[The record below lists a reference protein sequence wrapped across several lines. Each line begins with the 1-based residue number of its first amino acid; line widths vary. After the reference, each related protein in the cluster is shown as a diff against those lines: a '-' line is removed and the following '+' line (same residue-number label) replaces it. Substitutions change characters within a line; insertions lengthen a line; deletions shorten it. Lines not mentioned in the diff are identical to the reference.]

1 MIRNIAKWIRHVLL
15 FNIRG
20 IFITLFPG
28 NNEKKIVALKNSA
41 RRDRCFIV
49 ATGPSLTISDVERLS
64 NEVTFGLNS
73 IFLIYDKTSWRP
85 THYVCADDG
94 YFAKMLNEYKFNVL
108 DFSENEIFLNKN
120 NMNLVGTN
128 ERVRYL
134 RFSRWNRSVDFRWT
148 KFNSDIDKGMY
159 AFGTVTNIAI
169 AIAMYMGYKEVYLIG
184 CDCSNLNK
192 HVVNDVSDAE
202 KSDEKAAEIAAIQI
216 KGYRNM
222 RRIAEDNCIKIYN
235 STRGGAL
242 EEFERVDFDTLF
254 E

>member
-1 MIRNIAKWIRHVLL
+1 MQGEIDV
-15 FNIRG
+15 
-20 IFITLFPG
+20 
-28 NNEKKIVALKNSA
+28 
-41 RRDRCFIV
+41 
-49 ATGPSLTISDVERLS
+49 SL
-64 NEVTFGLNS
+64 
-73 IFLIYDKTSWRP
+73 WRP
-85 THYVCADDG
+85 VH
-94 YFAKMLNEYKFNVL
+94 
-108 DFSENEIFLNKN
+108 
-120 NMNLVGTN
+120 
-128 ERVRYL
+128 
-134 RFSRWNRSVDFRWT
+134 FRWT

-235 STRGGAL
+235 STRGG
-242 EEFERVDFDTLF
+242 EERK
-254 E
+254 